1 VRPGQLLGVFGGFE
15 RFLHV
20 FEYGLYSG
28 IQSIYRFGYLAQNG
42 IRNGDYLADDLILAN
57 WAGFLAVK
65 WYNGLQY
72 EESSWCWVVVGTSFS
87 GPDF

>member
-1 VRPGQLLGVFGGFE
+1 MSYFRVDESGDGAVFDGTDHKNAQGQSYLGCGQANSLGVFGGFE

-42 IRNGDYLADDLILAN
+42 IRNGDYLAHDLILAN
-57 WAGFLAVK
+57 W
-65 WYNGLQY
+65 
-72 EESSWCWVVVGTSFS
+72 
-87 GPDF
+87 